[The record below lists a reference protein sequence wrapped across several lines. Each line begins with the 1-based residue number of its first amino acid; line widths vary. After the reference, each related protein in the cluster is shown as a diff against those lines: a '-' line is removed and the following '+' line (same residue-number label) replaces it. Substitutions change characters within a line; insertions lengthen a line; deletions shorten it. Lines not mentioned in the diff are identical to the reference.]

1 MSQLGLFEELPQV
14 APKSFRATVVRSHYR
29 RVAGDPD
36 IASAEA
42 KPDTAMQRA
51 GEARP
56 RTQKASTPRTEKPRF
71 DWNATAPAEALPRTD
86 LPHNGTKTSRAA
98 AEAVDPARALSQ
110 KERIFRA
117 VLKAMDGPKNTAGG
131 PSAPLGATREEI
143 AAATGIDESTVCAR
157 VRPIITGADTRYQLV
172 EPGITRIGA
181 EGARQK
187 VIWVA
192 TEQHEA
198 VETLCPECGGNAL
211 ARLFEVAR
219 PSQFDPA
226 TPVYQCYLS
235 VTSCTAHACWWWKVA

>member
-36 IASAEA
+36 TPAEA
-42 KPDTAMQRA
+42 KPETAMQ
-51 GEARP
+51 
-56 RTQKASTPRTEKPRF
+56 KADGAMRLGQRIRERHEREHLGTGNPHNGTKNPH
-71 DWNATAPAEALPRTD
+71 LGTD
-86 LPHNGTKTSRAA
+86 LPHNGTKTSRSA

-117 VLKAMDGPKNTAGG
+117 VLKVMGG

-198 VETLCPECGGNAL
+198 VETLCPECGGKAL
-211 ARLFEVAR
+211 VRLFEVAR
-219 PSQFDPA
+219 PSQFDP
-226 TPVYQCYLS
+226 TKPVYQCYLS
-235 VTSCTAHACWWWKVA
+235 VTSCTAAACWWWKVA